1 MRLLIL
7 DTDHVSL
14 FLKGNTLVCDRIF
27 QTEPD
32 KLAIS
37 VITAEEICQG

>member
-1 MRLLIL
+1 MSLLIL

-14 FLKGNTLVCDRIF
+14 FLKGNTPVCDRIF
-27 QTEPD
+27 QTDPD